1 MYLNFSFCFQVI
13 KLKPEIELC
22 NIYEWCN
29 EALMII
35 LMIIFS
41 KRSYLLCQLCIIYR
55 YINIQGNILGKNH
68 TKR

>member
-29 EALMII
+29 EAFMIC
-35 LMIIFS
+35 FED
-41 KRSYLLCQLCIIYR
+41 YFLL
-55 YINIQGNILGKNH
+55 K
-68 TKR
+68 K